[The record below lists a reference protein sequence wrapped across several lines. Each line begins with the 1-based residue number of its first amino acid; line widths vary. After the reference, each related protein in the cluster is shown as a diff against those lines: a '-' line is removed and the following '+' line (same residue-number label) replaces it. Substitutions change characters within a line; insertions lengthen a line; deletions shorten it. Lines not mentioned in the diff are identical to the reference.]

1 MKVCLPASSRKTLLD
16 YTSVN
21 INTSGEYKLVIINC
35 IYVYLTQ
42 KYKVSSFDTTILN
55 NSLATP
61 SEYPSLFSLSLLT
74 FPFRFLFLSPLPPPL
89 FNFPFLSVP
98 YPSSLLLSFPSLP
111 SHPLPP
117 SLLPPLPSLTLP
129 LPSPS
134 FLPLLTFSSP
144 PSPSPNLPLIS
155 FLRYYYVKAKQ
166 SIFAKTP
173 QRDLYKN
180 MLVLQV

>member
-35 IYVYLTQ
+35 IYVYLMQ

-74 FPFRFLFLSPLPPPL
+74 FPFRFLFLSPLPPPSL
-89 FNFPFLSVP
+89 TSPSFPSPTLLPFSFPSPPYLLIPYLPLSYPPPPLTHSPYTFPFF
-98 YPSSLLLSFPSLP
+98 PSPSYLLLS
-111 SHPLPP
+111 
-117 SLLPPLPSLTLP
+117 SLTL
-129 LPSPS
+129 S
-134 FLPLLTFSSP
+134 
-144 PSPSPNLPLIS
+144 
-155 FLRYYYVKAKQ
+155 
-166 SIFAKTP
+166 
-173 QRDLYKN
+173 
-180 MLVLQV
+180 